1 MLRGY
6 DVIFQNK
13 YLGYIFIGALT
24 FMFIALLIWG
34 GLHAKKIMENDSAAR
49 RKYREDLLEK
59 DQLSQVDE
67 EPS

>member
-13 YLGYIFIGALT
+13 MLGMIFIGALG

-34 GLHAKKIMENDSAAR
+34 GIYAGKLMEKDSAAR
-49 RKYREDLLEK
+49 KKYR
-59 DQLSQVDE
+59 DE
-67 EPS
+67 HPADPQSPS